1 MNEEIIL
8 ILKTQIAKKFG
19 SPIIKQKDIKV
30 LKENINE
37 VVNVNIGFN
46 TLRRFYG
53 RLPSTSP
60 NINTLNILSK
70 YVGFS
75 SFIAFNKHNQK
86 DVMFDN
92 WHRVNAIEIAGKV
105 SELDIIWLTNNT
117 SLDDYFILLSSI
129 IKEFIITRN
138 GKGLYKIYSNEALF
152 EIPRYKRNKI
162 ANISGSWFREYKIEE
177 LNILK
182 PLLSLVNF
190 RTNFLYLHVDYQRLN
205 GYYGWMLQRSIPELV
220 NDDEKLFTK
229 LILNLTLFL
238 NTESSCE
245 NLYNEKVPENCH
257 PILYGRYWGYQL
269 LYFKGAE
276 FDTILEA
283 FLLVVKNQKTKVEF
297 FHEVFWILIII
308 KRIDII
314 EQIINL
320 HYEEL
325 YEKKYWDH
333 NNKING
339 HLIGQSFMHLKAKE
353 QELANNCLSFID
365 FESHNVGSNGEYMK
379 LFYNIAKYHYLKLSN
394 GTAEEINLVKD
405 DYISSVKST
414 QFRFFTVSFMENYFN

>member
-1 MNEEIIL
+1 MNDEIIL

-19 SPIIKQKDIKV
+19 GPIVKQKDIKV
-30 LKENINE
+30 LRENINE
-37 VVNVNIGFN
+37 VTNATIGFN

-53 RLPSTSP
+53 RLPSTIP
-60 NINTLNILSK
+60 NINTLNILSI

-92 WHRVNAIEIAGKV
+92 WHRVNAIEIAGEV

-138 GKGLYKIYSNEALF
+138 GKGLYKIYSSEALF

-162 ANISGSWFREYKIEE
+162 ANIAGSWFREYKIEE
-177 LNILK
+177 LAILK

-190 RTNFLYLHVDYQRLN
+190 RTNFIYLHVDYQRLN
-205 GYYGWMLQRSIPELV
+205 GYYGWMLQHTIPELV

-238 NTESSCE
+238 NSESGCE

-269 LYFKGAE
+269 LHFKGAE
-276 FDTILEA
+276 FDTVLAA
-283 FLLVVKNQKTKVEF
+283 FMQVVDNQKTKVEF

-314 EQIINL
+314 EQIINV

-353 QELANNCLSFID
+353 HELANNCLSFID
-365 FESHNVGSNGEYMK
+365 FENHNVGSNAEYMK
-379 LFYNIAKYHYLKLSN
+379 LFYTIAKYHYLKLGN
-394 GTAEEINLVKD
+394 GTTEELKFVKD
-405 DYISSVKST
+405 DYISCAEST
-414 QFRFFTVSFMENYFN
+414 QFRFFTVSFMEHYFD

>member
-1 MNEEIIL
+1 MNDEIIL

-19 SPIIKQKDIKV
+19 GPIVKQKDIKV
-30 LKENINE
+30 LRENINE
-37 VVNVNIGFN
+37 VTNATIGFN

-53 RLPSTSP
+53 RLPATIP
-60 NINTLNILSK
+60 NINTLNILSI

-75 SFIAFNKHNQK
+75 SFIAFNKDNQK

-92 WHRVNAIEIAGKV
+92 WHRVNAIEIAEEV

-138 GKGLYKIYSNEALF
+138 GKGLYKIYSSEALF

-162 ANISGSWFREYKIEE
+162 ANIAGSWFREYKIEE
-177 LNILK
+177 LAILK

-190 RTNFLYLHVDYQRLN
+190 RTNFIYLHVDYQRLN
-205 GYYGWMLQRSIPELV
+205 GYYGWMLQHTIPELV

-238 NTESSCE
+238 NSESGCE

-276 FDTILEA
+276 FDTVLAA
-283 FLLVVKNQKTKVEF
+283 FMQVVGNQKTKVEF

-314 EQIINL
+314 EQIINV

>member
-8 ILKTQIAKKFG
+8 ILKTQVAKKFG
-19 SPIIKQKDIKV
+19 GPIVKQKDIKI
-30 LKENINE
+30 LHENINE
-37 VVNVNIGFN
+37 VINANIGFN

-60 NINTLNILSK
+60 NINTLNTLSK

-75 SFIAFNKHNQK
+75 SFVAFNKHNQK
-86 DVMFDN
+86 DEMFVN
-92 WHRVNAIEIAGKV
+92 WHRVNEIEIAGEI
-105 SELDIIWLTNNT
+105 SELDIIWLANTT
-117 SLDDYFILLSSI
+117 SLDNYFMLLSSI

-138 GKGLYKIYSNEALF
+138 VKALYKIYSTEVLF
-152 EIPRYKRNKI
+152 EIPRYKLNKI
-162 ANISGSWFREYKIEE
+162 ANIAGSWFREYKIEE
-177 LNILK
+177 LDILI
-182 PLLSLVNF
+182 PILSLVNF
-190 RTNFLYLHVDYQRLN
+190 RTNFLYLHVDYQRIN
-205 GYYGWMLQRSIPELV
+205 GYYGWMLQHSIPELV

-238 NTESSCE
+238 NTKNSGE
-245 NLYNEKVPENCH
+245 NLFNETVPQNCH

-269 LYFKGAE
+269 LYFKGDE
-276 FDTILEA
+276 FDTVLAA
-283 FLLVVKNQKTKVEF
+283 FMLVVNTQEMKVEF

-333 NNKING
+333 SNKING

-353 QELANNCLSFID
+353 SELANNCLSFID
-365 FESHNVGSNGEYMK
+365 FESHNVGSNREYMK
-379 LFYNIAKYHYLKLSN
+379 LFYNIAKYNYLKLSN
-394 GTAEEINLVKD
+394 GTTEELKLVKD
-405 DYISSVKST
+405 DYISCVESM
-414 QFRFFTVSFMENYFN
+414 QFRFFTVEFMENYFD

>member
-92 WHRVNAIEIAGKV
+92 WHRVNAIEIAGEV

-138 GKGLYKIYSNEALF
+138 GKGLYKIYSSEALF

-162 ANISGSWFREYKIEE
+162 ANIAGSWFREYKIEE
-177 LNILK
+177 LAILK

-205 GYYGWMLQRSIPELV
+205 GYYGWMLQHSIPELV

-238 NTESSCE
+238 NSESGCE

-276 FDTILEA
+276 FDTVLAA
-283 FLLVVKNQKTKVEF
+283 FMQVVGNQKTKVEF

-314 EQIINL
+314 EQIINV